1 MIELVIKISE
11 EDYDTLINHNN
22 DSLTATIARL
32 NLWKAL
38 ENAAVIPDGHGR
50 IGDVDKLHNMFKKT
64 CKAYSIDKYLSFMS
78 EVDMNFDLASIIVEA
93 DKGNEK

>member
-38 ENAAVIPDGHGR
+38 ENAIAIPEGHGNLK
-50 IGDVDKLHNMFKKT
+50 DENELWNAYFKWD
-64 CKAYSIDKYLSFMS
+64 CDFFHAIDMTK
-78 EVDMNFDLASIIVEA
+78 VII
-93 DKGNEK
+93 KGE